1 MSETNEELTARLN
14 QETAKLSW
22 NELERHF
29 ARGSVI
35 KVAEGQDLIDIAV
48 LFAND
53 DAAAIEKHL
62 KLGVVAN
69 ASIEDA
75 KIWNECQT
83 TFWAVVIAPFVLVQ
97 EIKQVLN
104 S

>member
-22 NELERHF
+22 TELERHF

-35 KVAEGQDLIDIAV
+35 KVEQGEDLILTAA

-53 DAAAIEKHL
+53 DAKAIEDKISQGL
-62 KLGVVAN
+62 VAN
-69 ASIEDA
+69 ATMDDA
-75 KIWNECQT
+75 KTWNERQSE
-83 TFWAVVIAPFVLVQ
+83 FWAVVVAPFVLVQ
-97 EIKQVLN
+97 EILPKMN
-104 S
+104 